1 MQTTTVTTASTPS
14 TSKARLWT
22 GRVITYIL
30 ILFLLFDAFGKI
42 VKQADTVSASAK
54 MGWPVESLQPLGIT
68 LLIITILYAIRR
80 TAVLGAVLLTAWLGG
95 ATAEM
100 VRSKPEFLWFPI
112 VFGILAWLALWLR
125 DDRLSSHL
133 PIGKD

>member
-112 VFGILAWLALWLR
+112 VFGILAWLSLWLR

-133 PIGKD
+133 PIRKD

>member
-42 VKQADTVSASAK
+42 VKQADTVLASAK

-133 PIGKD
+133 PIRKD

>member
-1 MQTTTVTTASTPS
+1 MQTTTVTTTSTPS

-133 PIGKD
+133 PIRKD